1 MLAELAVIL
10 IILATV
16 IFVYLKGTLVKS
28 FVILINAVIGLTV
41 AMAFFETL
49 ARFVIGYGYGGE
61 WALGGV
67 FLLVF
72 ALVFAILNVIGNQ
85 LVPADI
91 YFGDFVDR
99 AARALVGGCAGF
111 IVAGIIL
118 MAAAMMPLGKWPY
131 ERFGLENEVKRP
143 SHPNKTLVLNADGF
157 VANFASWVSKGSMSG
172 EKSLAVFHPDFL
184 NEIYLNRIRKNDDDN
199 NLSMAGA
206 NAIQVKGAWLAKSQL
221 ISALDNQ
228 PINTAANT
236 NQYIIRAG
244 IEGRKIKDGG
254 ALSENGRVTF
264 TLAQVRLVCKDK
276 DSADNLKGSGQTI
289 YPAGFIKSANI
300 VEQKGLTEEIF
311 SSAKLYDFVFN
322 VPADTRPV
330 ILEFKQN
337 VAVSVGRILSTENIP
352 QPLTSPE

>member
-16 IFVYLKGTLVKS
+16 IFIYLKGTLVKS

-41 AMAFFETL
+41 AMTFFETL
-49 ARFVIGYGYGGE
+49 ARFVIGYGFGGE
-61 WALGGV
+61 WVLGGV
-67 FLLVF
+67 FLLAFIF
-72 ALVFAILNVIGNQ
+72 AFGILNVIGKQ

-99 AARALVGGCAGF
+99 AARALIGGCAGF
-111 IVAGIIL
+111 VIAGVIL
-118 MAAAMMPLGKWPY
+118 TAAAMMPLGGWPY

-143 SHPNKTLVLNADGF
+143 SHPDKMLILNADGF
-157 VANFASWVSKGSMSG
+157 VVNFASWLSKGSMSG

-184 NEIYLNRIRKNDDDN
+184 NEIYLNRIRKDYDN

-206 NAIQVKGAWLAKSQL
+206 NAIQVKGAWLAESEL
-221 ISALDNQ
+221 VSALDNQ

-254 ALSENGRVTF
+254 ALTENGRLTF

-322 VPADTRPV
+322 VPADTTPV

-337 VAVSVGRILSTENIP
+337 VAVSVSRILSGENIP